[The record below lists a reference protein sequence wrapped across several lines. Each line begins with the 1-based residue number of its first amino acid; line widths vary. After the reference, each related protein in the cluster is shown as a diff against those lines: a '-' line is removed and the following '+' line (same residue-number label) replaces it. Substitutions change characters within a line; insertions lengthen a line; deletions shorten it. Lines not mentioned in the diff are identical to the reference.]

1 MEESRPTGFRIM
13 NIELLQDA
21 LGRITIL
28 SILGRLVRYV
38 SLYWKNSHVFSSL
51 VTLIYL
57 TTSTYL
63 KHTNIVSLLANHR
76 WYLLGPLDC
85 VGCCLLSRGRVER
98 KGEQILQSLWQSV
111 DSISGVFSYVSPYSY
126 KGTVISI

>member
-63 KHTNIVSLLANHR
+63 KHTNIVSLLGNHR

-111 DSISGVFSYVSPYSY
+111 DSISGVFSYVSSYSY
-126 KGTVISI
+126 KGTVIAI